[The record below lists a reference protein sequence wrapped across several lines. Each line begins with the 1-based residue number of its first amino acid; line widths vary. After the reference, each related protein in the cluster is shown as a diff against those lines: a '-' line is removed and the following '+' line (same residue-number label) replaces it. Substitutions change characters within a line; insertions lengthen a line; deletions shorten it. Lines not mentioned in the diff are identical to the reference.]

1 MKKILIINQ
10 YAGNKGDRAVL
21 YALCRL
27 LLENLPNSKITVS
40 TTSPKLW
47 DNYDFYKEKKIDF
60 IPSAW
65 DFNTVKGLLKKLY
78 FAFINKFKKYSYTIL
93 RENFLGLK
101 LPIERFLVNP
111 LFYRSA
117 KKADLIISTGGH
129 HYTTILSKDLVSHLP
144 YELCTA
150 LSLNKNTIVFSQSI
164 GPFEFHN
171 KQNEK
176 YIRSLLNNC
185 QKIFIREKDSFKFL
199 DELQVK
205 TGHLDK
211 VPETVISLSTLFKN
225 YVKPLEREKKV
236 GIAIY
241 STKKRSSEEKNN
253 YINSLADF
261 CNYIIK
267 LEYKVEFFPMELKD
281 TEPDDRR
288 MIKEI
293 TAKISNKEKYIIHD
307 KDLETKQHIKA
318 VAKCRFFVGHKTHSV
333 VFALSSGTPL
343 IAIEYHPKTKNFMT
357 QFGIERYSIEDNIL
371 TFELLKEKFSKLS
384 LEFDNVGESCF
395 EKGNQLSHEIR
406 TVVNKLL

>member
-1 MKKILIINQ
+1 
-10 YAGNKGDRAVL
+10 
-21 YALCRL
+21 
-27 LLENLPNSKITVS
+27 
-40 TTSPKLW
+40 
-47 DNYDFYKEKKIDF
+47 
-60 IPSAW
+60 
-65 DFNTVKGLLKKLY
+65 
-78 FAFINKFKKYSYTIL
+78 
-93 RENFLGLK
+93 
-101 LPIERFLVNP
+101 
-111 LFYRSA
+111 
-117 KKADLIISTGGH
+117 
-129 HYTTILSKDLVSHLP
+129 
-144 YELCTA
+144 
-150 LSLNKNTIVFSQSI
+150 
-164 GPFEFHN
+164 
-171 KQNEK
+171 
-176 YIRSLLNNC
+176 
-185 QKIFIREKDSFKFL
+185 
-199 DELQVK
+199 
-205 TGHLDK
+205 
-211 VPETVISLSTLFKN
+211 
-225 YVKPLEREKKV
+225 
-236 GIAIY
+236 
-241 STKKRSSEEKNN
+241 KKRSSEEKNN

-406 TVVNKLL
+406 TVVNK